1 VAAIV
6 DGVQTGRCAWL
17 YLIKPVIFVLSGGF
31 LSLFQAGVSLKAVDS
46 LGEMAKGAAGHVRE
60 SPVFQVHRPR
70 ILQKALEHSSIGFPF
85 PVQR

>member
-17 YLIKPVIFVLSGGF
+17 YLIKPVIFVLFAGYR
-31 LSLFQAGVSLKAVDS
+31 SLYQAGVSLKAVDS
-46 LGEMAKGAAGHVRE
+46 LGEMAKDWE
-60 SPVFQVHRPR
+60 SPVFRVHGPR
-70 ILQKALEHSSIGFPF
+70 IQLKALEHSSSGFPF